1 MHVTLHTDFASLDA
15 WSATWNELA
24 RGIPFRRWE
33 WVETWWRHYGC
44 DEFGRP
50 RRGFQLFLLAVWAHN
65 GTLIGVAPWY
75 RLAGTSGALAV
86 HFLGD
91 GEVCSDYLS
100 VLCTAGQEEPVAS
113 ALADWLS
120 APPTEDTQR
129 WDRLELI
136 GIDATDEAVGR
147 LLENLQAHGNV
158 VHHCPTF
165 NGWRVALPATWDEYL
180 MILSKPHRNRLR
192 RAYRNYF
199 ETGRV
204 KVRHAHT
211 PDEIAQAFAILIQL
225 HQGRWKF
232 RGQPGCFASST
243 FEAFHREISA
253 RLMSVGR
260 AAVNWLELDGRP
272 LAAEY
277 QLIGDD
283 ITFAYQSG
291 IDTGRLDDKP
301 GHLANMAS
309 LKRAIEQGQY
319 AYDFLR
325 GDEPYKAHWRAA
337 PRPMFSVPRGA
348 GPRGRPF
355 APQRLAGQTKFEA
368 VDQIRHGSGGQ
379 TEARP
384 AGSIRFRI
392 LTTDF

>member
-1 MHVTLHTDFASLDA
+1 M
-15 WSATWNELA
+15 
-24 RGIPFRRWE
+24 PFRRWE

-44 DEFGRP
+44 DESGRP
-50 RRGFQLFLLAVWAHN
+50 RRGYQLLLLAVSADD
-65 GTLIGVAPWY
+65 GKLLGVAPWY

-100 VLCTAGQEEPVAS
+100 VLCAPEQEAVVAA

-120 APPTEDTQR
+120 APAAEESHR
-129 WDRLELI
+129 WDRLELA
-136 GIDATDEAVGR
+136 GVDATDVPFAR
-147 LLENLQAHGNV
+147 LLENLQARGNV
-158 VHHCPTF
+158 VHHCPRF

-199 ETGRV
+199 EAGRV
-204 KVRHAHT
+204 AVRHAHS
-211 PDEIAQAFAILIQL
+211 PEEIAQAFEILIQL
-225 HQGRWKF
+225 HQGRWKP
-232 RGQPGCFASST
+232 RGQPGCFASRT
-243 FEAFHREISA
+243 FEAFHREASA
-253 RLMSVGR
+253 RLMGVGR

-277 QLIGDD
+277 QLIGDE

-291 IDTGRLDDKP
+291 IDTQRLDDKP

-309 LKRAIEQGQY
+309 LRRAIEQGQH

-325 GDEPYKAHWRAA
+325 GDEPYKAHWRAE
-337 PRPMFSVPRGA
+337 PRPMISVRVVPARTTARLRHNAWRAKQSLKQWIKYGMA
-348 GPRGRPF
+348 
-355 APQRLAGQTKFEA
+355 LAGQWKQRQPA
-368 VDQIRHGSGGQ
+368 VSESDS
-379 TEARP
+379 
-384 AGSIRFRI
+384 
-392 LTTDF
+392 